1 MTTPRWTLFRTV
13 TALALTGATVAALSG
28 CSAGSSAAKADSSA
42 KTVTV
47 YTADGLNDGDDS
59 YYQTV
64 FAAFEKETGIDVK
77 VVEAGSGEVLQRVKQ
92 ESSNTQADL
101 LVTLPPFIQT
111 ASGDGLLA
119 KYAPEGSDAVPD
131 SDKAADGTYEAL
143 VNNYIGFIRNTK
155 DVPDAPGTW
164 DDLLDDEYQ
173 GKLQY
178 STPGVAGD
186 GTAMLMLAREVLG
199 AKQSNAYFTKLQD
212 NNVGPSD
219 STGALAAKVDKGELT
234 IANGDVQMNNAQ
246 QESMPN
252 LGIFFLAGEDG
263 APTTMS
269 VPYSVGLVK
278 DAPHTANAKKLLDFL
293 YTKDAQEQATT
304 VAGGFPA
311 RSDVHPTGDEAEKL
325 DALMDGVEIV
335 HPDWD
340 DIAKNLDSYVGDWNT
355 ATGTL

>member
-1 MTTPRWTLFRTV
+1 MPTPRTTLIRTV
-13 TALALTGATVAALSG
+13 TALALTGATVAALAG
-28 CSAGSSAAKADSSA
+28 CSAGSSAAKADPSA

-64 FAAFEKETGIDVK
+64 FGAFEKKTGVK
-77 VVEAGSGEVLQRVKQ
+77 VQVVEAGSGEVLQRVKQ
-92 ESSNTQADL
+92 ESANTQADL

-111 ASGDGLLA
+111 ASRDGLLA
-119 KYAPEGSDAVPD
+119 KYTPEGSDAVPD
-131 SDKAADGTYEAL
+131 TDKAADGTYEAL

-155 DVPDAPGTW
+155 DVPTAPKTW
-164 DDLLDDEYQ
+164 DDLLDSKYQ

-186 GTAMLMLAREVLG
+186 GTALLMLAREVLG
-199 AKQSNAYFTKLQD
+199 AKESDSYFSKLQD

-234 IANGDVQMNNAQ
+234 IANGDVQMNYAQ
-246 QESMPN
+246 QKTMPN
-252 LGIFFLAGEDG
+252 LGVFFLDGEDG
-263 APTTMS
+263 TPTTMS

-278 DAPHTANAKKLLDFL
+278 NAPHTANAKKLLDYL
-293 YTKDAQEQATT
+293 YTTDAQEQATT
-304 VAGGFPA
+304 VGGGFPA
-311 RSDVHPTGDEAEKL
+311 RADVKPTGQEADDL
-325 DALMDGVEIV
+325 AALMDGVEIV

-340 DIAKNLDSYVGDWNT
+340 DIAENLDSYVDGWNT